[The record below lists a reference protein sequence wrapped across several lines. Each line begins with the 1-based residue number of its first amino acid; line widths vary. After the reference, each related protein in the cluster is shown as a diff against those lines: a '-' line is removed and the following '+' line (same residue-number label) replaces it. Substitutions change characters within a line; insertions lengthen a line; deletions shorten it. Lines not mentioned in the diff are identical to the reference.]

1 MPIRP
6 SIALAFVIL
15 SLAWGYGWVFLKLGS
30 YDSAPFSFAGL
41 RSVLGAVPLL
51 LALPMTGRRMLPR
64 RLPELFPLGLI
75 NTTALVGCSQWALV
89 EGAATR
95 TSILM
100 YTMPFWTLLLAWPIL
115 NERIRGMQ
123 WLAIVVAAAGL
134 VAAVQPWN
142 FEGNLKSSLIAVTG
156 SFMWAI
162 GVIMIKRMQL
172 KEPVDSLHLAGW
184 QMAIG
189 GAFLLGIAWIV
200 GEPPIVWSQR
210 FVIALGFTSFVSTA
224 LGWFLWVYLLRHM
237 TAGAAGMTTLVI
249 PVIAVVSSSF
259 HLGESLVLG
268 DIIGI
273 ALILSGL
280 ALLTFRDLGR
290 ASNG

>member
-1 MPIRP
+1 MPIRA
-6 SIALAFVIL
+6 SIAVAFVIL
-15 SLAWGYGWVFLKLGS
+15 SLVWGYTWVFMKLGS

-51 LALPMTGRRMLPR
+51 LALPMTGRRMIPR
-64 RLPELFPLGLI
+64 RLPELFALGLI
-75 NTTALVGCSQWALV
+75 NTTALLGCSQWALV

-95 TSILM
+95 TSILIF
-100 YTMPFWTLLLAWPIL
+100 TMPFWTLLLAWPIL
-115 NERIRGMQ
+115 NERVRGMQ
-123 WLAIVVAAAGL
+123 WLAIVVAAVGL
-134 VAAVQPWN
+134 MVIVQPWN
-142 FEGNLKSSLIAVTG
+142 FEGKLKSHLIAVTG
-156 SFMWAI
+156 SLMWAL

-172 KEPVDSLHLAGW
+172 KEPIDSLHLAGW

-189 GAFLLGIAWIV
+189 GALLLGIAWII
-200 GEPPIVWSQR
+200 GEPPIAWSQR

-224 LGWFLWVYLLRHM
+224 LGWLLWVYLLKHM

-249 PVIAVVSSSF
+249 PVIAVASSSF

-280 ALLTFRDLGR
+280 ALLTFRGLAR
-290 ASNG
+290 APHG